1 MRALGVKGQS
11 VSARLLMLLPISL
24 SLASLSHAQDHVH
37 DRSDW
42 GVILGTFNAQGA
54 IVVADERT
62 ATRSTSVFDEQ
73 RARRR
78 YSPAS
83 TFKIPHTLFALDGGV
98 VRDEFQVFRWDGVA
112 RAVAAHNH
120 DQDLRS
126 AMRVSAVWV
135 YEVIAKAI
143 GEDRAGDYLRNMDYG
158 NNDSSTEHGN
168 YWIDGNLG
176 ISAYE
181 QVSFLQRLY
190 RNELPLRVEHQRL
203 VKDILIVEA
212 GRDWILRAKSGWDGR
227 VGWWVG
233 WVEWPTGPV
242 FFALNIDTPNR
253 MADLY
258 KREAIARAILRS
270 IEALPADPAEQ
281 ATVRDTAAQRP

>member
-1 MRALGVKGQS
+1 M
-11 VSARLLMLLPISL
+11 SARLLVLLSVSL
-24 SLASLSHAQDHVH
+24 SLASLSRAQDHVH

-42 GVILGTFNAQGA
+42 GVIFGTFNAQGA

-83 TFKIPHTLFALDGGV
+83 TFKIPHALFALDAGV

-112 RAVAAHNH
+112 RGVAAHNH

-126 AMRVSAVWV
+126 AMRDSAVWV
-135 YEVIAKAI
+135 YEMFAKAI
-143 GEDRAGDYLRNMDYG
+143 GDARAGDYLRNMDYG
-158 NNDSSTEHGN
+158 NNDPSTEQGN
-168 YWIDGNLG
+168 YWIDGNLAL
-176 ISAYE
+176 SAYE

-190 RNELPLRVEHQRL
+190 RNELPFRVEHQRL

-212 GRDWILRAKSGWDGR
+212 GRDWILRAKSGWEGR

-253 MADLY
+253 MADLH
-258 KREAIARAILRS
+258 KREAIARAILRC
-270 IEALPADPAEQ
+270 IEALPPNPAEQ
-281 ATVRDTAAQRP
+281 GALRDAAAQRP